1 MLSPSSCTRW
11 WSYSPRWKATSA
23 ESSTRWASHLSSPSV
38 SAVWA
43 WASSADS
50 SRPSSLAPRQKLE
63 VVQHRIYQY
72 ISPRLI
78 DPLAVCVCQFRT
90 VIQTFLFSFSFLI
103 SLVVEPLAV
112 LGMAYFSYTFAELFH
127 FSGIIRL
134 LNIITQISLTWK
146 IGALFLTPCAFARR
160 YSCIGC
166 GLVQAHYAFANVSH
180 KSFTTVKYFIKMLS
194 STSDAIIFLFLG
206 MVLVNDVH
214 EWHTSFVLWV
224 LFLCLVVRFLGTTS
238 DGN

>member
-1 MLSPSSCTRW
+1 MKNW
-11 WSYSPRWKATSA
+11 G
-23 ESSTRWASHLSSPSV
+23 
-38 SAVWA
+38 
-43 WASSADS
+43 
-50 SRPSSLAPRQKLE
+50 
-63 VVQHRIYQY
+63 
-72 ISPRLI
+72 
-78 DPLAVCVCQFRT
+78 
-90 VIQTFLFSFSFLI
+90 
-103 SLVVEPLAV
+103 LV
-112 LGMAYFSYTFAELFH
+112 
-127 FSGIIRL
+127 
-134 LNIITQISLTWK
+134 
-146 IGALFLTPCAFARR
+146 LTPRVFARR